1 MDPEKMY
8 QEMQDL
14 AARNGIR
21 IRFEKGDFEGGFCVL
36 KDERIVVI
44 NKKLPL
50 NRKLSVL
57 AQGLAA
63 IGIEHL
69 QIEPALRAL
78 IEDELVKAERIR

>member
-14 AARNGIR
+14 ATRNGIR

-44 NKKLPL
+44 NKRLPL

>member
-1 MDPEKMY
+1 MDPEKVY

-44 NKKLPL
+44 NKRLPL

-69 QIEPALRAL
+69 QIEPALRAF

>member
-1 MDPEKMY
+1 MDPEKVY
-8 QEMQDL
+8 QQMQDL
-14 AARNGIR
+14 ASRQGIR
-21 IRFEKGDFEGGFCVL
+21 VRFEKGDFEGGFCVL

-44 NKKLPL
+44 NKKLPS

-69 QIEPALRAL
+69 EIDPALRAF
-78 IEDELVKAERIR
+78 IEDELVKAERPR

>member
-1 MDPEKMY
+1 MDPEKVY

-44 NKKLPL
+44 NKRLPL

-69 QIEPALRAL
+69 QIEPTLRAL